1 LQDKLRNIMKRTG
14 ASLAVYALEQIG
26 VKYTFGIPGVHN
38 IELYDELNNSEII
51 EPVLVTH
58 EGGASFMALGASCTS
73 NSIGTLMIVPAAGTT
88 NAMSGIGEAFL
99 DGIPMLI
106 FSGGTRQDSG
116 RHYQLHQLDQ
126 ENLVGEITKG
136 FFKIK
141 SHDEIIPS
149 IYKAY
154 DLAISG
160 EPGPV
165 FIEIPIEL
173 QMFKGAVKQIIPYT
187 KSFQNP
193 VLDQQKILD
202 AAKLLLQADNPGIYV
217 GWGAAHAQ
225 EFTKKIADI
234 LGAPVATTLQG
245 KASFPASH
253 ELHTGFGFGPNSV
266 PASQKA
272 FKKCDAMLAVGVRF
286 SEIGTG
292 SFGVKVPENLIHIDI
307 NPTVFD
313 KNYPSKIGIEADA
326 KDALQLLSEELE
338 KLAPNRNKD
347 HTSLVKLIK
356 DAKKKYNREWTEKPL
371 ADKVSPGFFFE
382 ALTKY
387 TDDDTYFIVDD
398 GKHTYLAAELLP
410 VNRSKHFVSP
420 TDFNCMGFCVPA
432 AIGAKFMNPE
442 NKVVGIVG
450 DGGFLMTGMETL
462 TAASY
467 KKGIVYF
474 VFHDG
479 ELGQI
484 SQFQKIPLK
493 RKVAT
498 IIGNV
503 NIKGIA
509 DACGAA
515 YFLMSNDMEIES
527 VMLKAFQETKKDI
540 PVIVDVAIDYTK
552 KTYMTKG
559 VIKVNLARF
568 SFKEKVRF
576 IGRAL
581 KRHLLE
587 K

>member
-1 LQDKLRNIMKRTG
+1 MKRTG
-14 ASLAVYALEQIG
+14 ANLAVYALEQIG
-26 VKYTFGIPGVHN
+26 VKYTFGVPGVHN
-38 IELYDELNNSEII
+38 IELYDELNNSEQI

-58 EGGASFMALGASCTS
+58 EGGASFMALGVSCTS

-116 RHYQLHQLDQ
+116 RHYQLHQLNQ
-126 ENLVGEITKG
+126 ENLVKEITKSY
-136 FFKIK
+136 FKIET
-141 SHDEIIPS
+141 HNDIIS
-149 IYKAY
+149 TIYKAY
-154 DLAISG
+154 EIATSG

-165 FIEIPIEL
+165 FIEIPMEV
-173 QMFKGAVKQIIPYT
+173 QMFKGEVNELSNYVKGYQNPTVEKQKVKQ
-187 KSFQNP
+187 
-193 VLDQQKILD
+193 
-202 AAKLLLQADNPGIYV
+202 AAKLLSEASNPGIYV
-217 GWGAAHAQ
+217 GWGAANAVKYT
-225 EFTKKIADI
+225 EEIAK
-234 LGAPVATTLQG
+234 LLEAPVATTLQG
-245 KASFPASH
+245 KASFPASNKY
-253 ELHTGFGFGPNSV
+253 HTGFGFGPNSV

-272 FKKCDAMLAVGVRF
+272 FKNCDAMLAVGVRF

-292 SFGVKVPENLIHIDI
+292 SFGVKVPENLIHVDI
-307 NPTVFD
+307 NSEVFD
-313 KNYPSKIGIEADA
+313 KNYPTKISIEGDA
-326 KDALQLLSEELE
+326 EDVLKLLVEELKNIEITKSSSKSALKEVIKKE
-338 KLAPNRNKD
+338 KE
-347 HTSLVKLIK
+347 
-356 DAKKKYNREWTEKPL
+356 KYFNEWKEKQL
-371 ADKVSPGFFFE
+371 ENKVSPGFFFE

-387 TDDDTYFIVDD
+387 TDDDTYFVVDD

-410 VNRSKHFVSP
+410 INKSRHFVSP

-432 AIGAKFMNPE
+432 AIGTKFMNPA

-462 TAASY
+462 TATTY
-467 KKGIVYF
+467 KKGVVYF

-493 RKVAT
+493 RKVASV
-498 IIGNV
+498 IGKV

-515 YFLMSNDMEIES
+515 YLNMENDAKIEE
-527 VMLKAFQETKKDI
+527 VMQNAFRKAEKNI
-540 PVIVDVAIDYTK
+540 PVIVDVAIDYSK
-552 KTYMTKG
+552 KTFMTKG
-559 VIKVNLARF
+559 VVKVNLARF

-576 IGRAL
+576 IGRAM

>member
-1 LQDKLRNIMKRTG
+1 MKKTG

-38 IELYDELNNSEII
+38 IELYDELNNSDKIDPI
-51 EPVLVTH
+51 LVTH
-58 EGGASFMALGASCTS
+58 EGGASFMALGVSCTS
-73 NSIGTLMIVPAAGTT
+73 DSIGTLMIVPAAGTT
-88 NAMSGIGEAFL
+88 NAMSGIGEAYL

-126 ENLVGEITKG
+126 ENLVKEITKA
-136 FFKIK
+136 FFRIE
-141 SHDEIIPS
+141 SHNEIIS
-149 IYKAY
+149 TIYKAY
-154 DLAISG
+154 EIAISG

-165 FIEIPIEL
+165 FIEIPMEY
-173 QMFKGAVKQIIPYT
+173 QMFKGEVDELMPYT
-187 KSFQNP
+187 KRFQNP
-193 VLDQQKILD
+193 TFDKKKIK
-202 AAKLLLQADNPGIYV
+202 AAAEMLKQGKNPGIYI
-217 GWGAAHAQ
+217 GWGASKA
-225 EFTKKIADI
+225 TKYTERIADL

-253 ELHTGFGFGPNSV
+253 PLHTGFGFGPNAV

-272 FKKCDAMLAVGVRF
+272 FKNCDAMLAVGVRF

-292 SFGVKVPENLIHIDI
+292 SFGVNVPENLVHIDI
-307 NPTVFD
+307 NPEVFD
-313 KNYPSKIGIEADA
+313 KNYPSKICIEADA
-326 KDALQLLSEELE
+326 SEALELLLVELE
-338 KLAPNRNKD
+338 KLADNK
-347 HTSLVKLIK
+347 TK
-356 DAKKKYNREWTEKPL
+356 DYTDLAKMIADEKEKYNKEWKEKPL
-371 ADKVSPGFFFE
+371 KNKVSPGYFFE
-382 ALTKY
+382 ALSKY
-387 TDDDTYFIVDD
+387 TDDDTRFIVDD

-410 VNRSKHFVSP
+410 VNSSRHFVSP

-432 AIGAKFMNPE
+432 AIGAKFMNPKS
-442 NKVVGIVG
+442 KVVGIVG

-462 TAASY
+462 TATTN
-467 KKGIVYF
+467 KKGVVYF

-498 IIGNV
+498 ILGNV

-515 YFLMSNDMEIES
+515 YFHMANDTEIEQVIQNS
-527 VMLKAFQETKKDI
+527 FKEADKNM
-540 PVIVDVAIDYTK
+540 PVIVDVVIDYSK

-559 VIKVNLARF
+559 VVKVNLARF

-581 KRHLLE
+581 KRHVLE

>member
-1 LQDKLRNIMKRTG
+1 MNKTG
-14 ASLAVYALEQIG
+14 ANLAVYALEQIG

-38 IELYDELNNSEII
+38 IELYDELNNSNQI

-58 EGGASFMALGASCTS
+58 EGGASFMALGVSCTS

-116 RHYQLHQLDQ
+116 KHYQLHQLDQ
-126 ENLVGEITKG
+126 GNLVSEITKA
-136 FFKIK
+136 FFKIE
-141 SHDEIIPS
+141 SHEEIIPT

-154 DLAISG
+154 DIATSG

-165 FIEIPIEL
+165 FIEIPMEY
-173 QMFKGAVKQIIPYT
+173 QMFKGEVSKLLPYT

-193 VLDQQKILD
+193 NIDNSKIK
-202 AAKLLLQADNPGIYV
+202 AIAELLLKARNPGIYV
-217 GWGAAHAQ
+217 GWGAANAV
-225 EFTKKIADI
+225 EYTKKIADI

-245 KASFPASH
+245 KASFPANHS
-253 ELHTGFGFGPNSV
+253 LHTGFGFGPNSI
-266 PASQKA
+266 PAAQKA
-272 FKKCDAMLAVGVRF
+272 FKNCDAMLAVGVRF
-286 SEIGTG
+286 SEIATG
-292 SFGVKVPENLIHIDI
+292 SYGVTVPENLIHIDI
-307 NPTVFD
+307 NNEVFD
-313 KNYPSKIGIEADA
+313 KNYSSKINIEADA
-326 KDALQLLSEELE
+326 EEALKLLVVELE
-338 KLAPNRNKD
+338 NQKGKIRKD
-347 HTSLVKLIK
+347 HSDLVKLIK
-356 DAKKKYNREWTEKPL
+356 EEKEKYNAKWKEKPL
-371 ADKVSPGFFFE
+371 NDKVSPGFFFE
-382 ALTKY
+382 ALTKF
-387 TDDDTYFIVDD
+387 TDDDTYFVVDD

-410 VNRSKHFVSP
+410 VNRSRHFVSP

-432 AIGAKFMNPE
+432 AIGTKFMNAKS
-442 NKVVGIVG
+442 KVVGIVG

-462 TAASY
+462 TATTY
-467 KKGIVYF
+467 KKGVVYF

-498 IIGNV
+498 IIGNI

-509 DACGAA
+509 DATGAA
-515 YFLMSNDMEIES
+515 YFHMANDTEINS
-527 VMLKAFQETKKDI
+527 VMKKAFKEVEKDV
-540 PVIVDVAIDYTK
+540 PVIVDVNIDYSK
-552 KTYMTKG
+552 KTMMTKG
-559 VIKVNLARF
+559 VVKTNLSRF
-568 SFKEKVRF
+568 SFKEKTRF
-576 IGRAL
+576 IVRAL

>member
-1 LQDKLRNIMKRTG
+1 MKKTG
-14 ASLAVYALEQIG
+14 ANLAVYALEQIG

-38 IELYDELNNSEII
+38 IELYDELNNSKQIKPI
-51 EPVLVTH
+51 LVTH
-58 EGGASFMALGASCTS
+58 EGGASFMALGVSCTS

-116 RHYQLHQLDQ
+116 RHYQLHQLNQ
-126 ENLVGEITKG
+126 ENLVKEITKAY
-136 FFKIK
+136 FKIE
-141 SHDEIIPS
+141 SHNEIIS
-149 IYKAY
+149 TIYKAY
-154 DLAISG
+154 DIATSG

-165 FIEIPIEL
+165 FIEIPMEL
-173 QMFKGAVKQIIPYT
+173 QMFKGEVDEFLSYT
-187 KSFQNP
+187 KSYQNP
-193 VLDQQKILD
+193 TINSQKIKE
-202 AAKLLLQADNPGIYV
+202 AAKLLSQASNPGIYV
-217 GWGAAHAQ
+217 GWGAANATKY
-225 EFTKKIADI
+225 TKKIAEI

-245 KASFPASH
+245 KASFPASNPF
-253 ELHTGFGFGPNSV
+253 HTGFGFGPNSI

-272 FKKCDAMLAVGVRF
+272 FKNCDAMLAVGVRF
-286 SEIGTG
+286 SEIATG
-292 SFGVKVPENLIHIDI
+292 SYGVKVPENLIHIDI
-307 NPTVFD
+307 NSEVFD
-313 KNYPSKIGIEADA
+313 KNYPTKINIEGDA
-326 KDALQLLSEELE
+326 KETLQLLAEELE
-338 KLAPNRNKD
+338 KITTIKEKNRIAL
-347 HTSLVKLIK
+347 TTQIK
-356 DAKKKYNREWTEKPL
+356 EEKEKYFNEWKEKQL
-371 ADKVSPGFFFE
+371 TDKVSPGFFFE

-387 TDDDTYFIVDD
+387 TDDDTYFVVDD

-410 VNRSKHFVSP
+410 INQSRHFVSP

-432 AIGAKFMNPE
+432 AIGAKFMNP
-442 NKVVGIVG
+442 KSRVVGIVG

-462 TAASY
+462 TATTY
-467 KKGIVYF
+467 KNGVVYF

-493 RKVAT
+493 RKVASV
-498 IIGNV
+498 IGNV

-509 DACGAA
+509 DACGAV
-515 YFLMSNDMEIES
+515 YLHMENDFKIEQ
-527 VMLKAFQETKKDI
+527 VMQKAFNEVKNDI
-540 PVIVDVAIDYTK
+540 PVIVDVAIDYSK

-559 VIKVNLARF
+559 VVKVNLARF

-581 KRHLLE
+581 KRHLIE

>member
-1 LQDKLRNIMKRTG
+1 MKKTG
-14 ASLAVYALEQIG
+14 ASLAVHALEQIG

-38 IELYDELNNSEII
+38 IELYDEINNSDQI
-51 EPVLVTH
+51 EPILVTH
-58 EGGASFMALGASCTS
+58 EGGASFMALGVSCTS

-126 ENLVGEITKG
+126 GNLVNEVTKA
-136 FFKIK
+136 FFKIN
-141 SHDEIIPS
+141 SHEEIIPT
-149 IYKAY
+149 IYKAF
-154 DLAISG
+154 DIATSG

-165 FIEIPIEL
+165 FIEIPMEY
-173 QMFKGAVKQIIPYT
+173 QMFKGEVSKLLPYT
-187 KSFQNP
+187 KSYQNP
-193 VLDQQKILD
+193 NIDHPKIK
-202 AAKLLLQADNPGIYV
+202 ATAKLLLNAKNPGIYV
-217 GWGAAHAQ
+217 GWGAANASDYTQ
-225 EFTKKIADI
+225 KIAEI

-245 KASFPASH
+245 KASFPANH
-253 ELHTGFGFGPNSV
+253 PLHTGFGFGPNAV

-272 FKKCDAMLAVGVRF
+272 FKNCDAMLAVGVRF
-286 SEIGTG
+286 SEIATG
-292 SFGVKVPENLIHIDI
+292 SYGVTVPDNLIHIDI
-307 NPTVFD
+307 NKEVFD
-313 KNYPSKIGIEADA
+313 KNYLSKISIEADA
-326 KDALQLLSEELE
+326 EEALKLLVKELE
-338 KLAPNRNKD
+338 DQSKKTRKD
-347 HTSLVKLIK
+347 HSVLAKLIK
-356 DAKKKYNREWTEKPL
+356 EEKEKYYSEWKQKPL
-371 ADKVSPGFFFE
+371 NEKVSPGYFFDT
-382 ALTKY
+382 LTKF
-387 TDDDTYFIVDD
+387 TDDDTYFVVDD

-410 VNRSKHFVSP
+410 VNRSRHFVSP

-432 AIGAKFMNPE
+432 AIGTKFMNPN

-462 TAASY
+462 TASTY

-509 DACGAA
+509 DATGAS
-515 YFLMSNDMEIES
+515 YFYMKNDNEIES
-527 VMLKAFQETKKDI
+527 IMQKAFKELEKDL
-540 PVIVDVAIDYTK
+540 PVIVDVNIDYSK
-552 KTYMTKG
+552 KTMMTKG
-559 VIKVNLARF
+559 VVKTNLSRF
-568 SFKEKVRF
+568 SLKEKIRF
-576 IGRAL
+576 ISRAA

>member
-1 LQDKLRNIMKRTG
+1 MKRTG
-14 ASLAVYALEQIG
+14 ANLAVYALEQIG
-26 VKYTFGIPGVHN
+26 VKYTFGVPGVHN
-38 IELYDELNNSEII
+38 IELYDELNNSEQI

-58 EGGASFMALGASCTS
+58 EGGASFMALGVSCTS

-116 RHYQLHQLDQ
+116 RHYQLHQLNQ
-126 ENLVGEITKG
+126 ANLVKEITKAY
-136 FFKIK
+136 FKIET
-141 SHDEIIPS
+141 HNDIIS
-149 IYKAY
+149 TIYKAY
-154 DLAISG
+154 EIATSG

-165 FIEIPIEL
+165 FIEIPMEV
-173 QMFKGAVKQIIPYT
+173 QMFKGEVKELFKYVKKYQNPTIEKQKVKQ
-187 KSFQNP
+187 
-193 VLDQQKILD
+193 
-202 AAKLLLQADNPGIYV
+202 AAKLLSEASSPGIYV
-217 GWGAAHAQ
+217 GWGAANAVKYT
-225 EFTKKIADI
+225 EEIAEL

-245 KASFPASH
+245 KASFPASNKY
-253 ELHTGFGFGPNSV
+253 HTGFGFGPNSV

-272 FKKCDAMLAVGVRF
+272 FKNCDAMLAVGVRF

-292 SFGVKVPENLIHIDI
+292 SFGVKVPKNLIHVDI
-307 NPTVFD
+307 NSEVFD
-313 KNYPSKIGIEADA
+313 KNYPTKISIEGDA
-326 KDALQLLSEELE
+326 EDVLKLLVEELKNIEITKSSSKSALKEVIKKE
-338 KLAPNRNKD
+338 KE
-347 HTSLVKLIK
+347 
-356 DAKKKYNREWTEKPL
+356 KYFNEWKEKQL
-371 ADKVSPGFFFE
+371 ENKVSPGFFFE

-387 TDDDTYFIVDD
+387 TDDDTYFVVDD

-410 VNRSKHFVSP
+410 INKSRHFVSP

-432 AIGAKFMNPE
+432 AIGVKFMNPA

-462 TAASY
+462 TATTY
-467 KKGIVYF
+467 KKGVVYF

-493 RKVAT
+493 RKVASV
-498 IIGNV
+498 IGNV

-509 DACGAA
+509 DACRATYLNMG
-515 YFLMSNDMEIES
+515 NDTEIEE
-527 VMLKAFQETKKDI
+527 VMQKAFREVAKDI
-540 PVIVDVAIDYTK
+540 PVIVDVAIDYSK
-552 KTYMTKG
+552 KTFMTKG
-559 VIKVNLARF
+559 VVKVNLARF
-568 SFKEKVRF
+568 SFKEKIRF
-576 IGRAL
+576 IGRAM

>member
-1 LQDKLRNIMKRTG
+1 MKKTG
-14 ASLAVYALEQIG
+14 AELAVYALEQIG

-38 IELYDELNNSEII
+38 IELYDELNNSDKI
-51 EPVLVTH
+51 EPILVTH
-58 EGGASFMALGASCTS
+58 EGGASFMALGVSCTS
-73 NSIGTLMIVPAAGTT
+73 DSIGTLMIVPAAGTT

-126 ENLVGEITKG
+126 GNLVNEITKA
-136 FFKIK
+136 FFRIS
-141 SHDEIIPS
+141 SHDEIIS
-149 IYKAY
+149 TIYKAY
-154 DLAISG
+154 DIAISG

-165 FIEIPIEL
+165 FIEIPMEY
-173 QMFKGAVKQIIPYT
+173 QMFKGEVDKWIPYV
-187 KSFQNP
+187 KSYKNP
-193 VLDQQKILD
+193 TLDKQKIQ
-202 AAKLLLQADNPGIYV
+202 AAAELLLQAEKPGIYV
-217 GWGAAHAQ
+217 GWGAAEAVTYT
-225 EFTKKIADI
+225 ERISKL
-234 LGAPVATTLQG
+234 LGAPVCTTLQG

-253 ELHTGFGFGPNSV
+253 PLHTGFGFGPNSI

-272 FKKCDAMLAVGVRF
+272 FKNNDAMLAVGVRF
-286 SEIGTG
+286 SEIATG
-292 SFGVKVPENLIHIDI
+292 SFGVTVPENLIHIDI
-307 NPTVFD
+307 NKEVFD
-313 KNYPSKIGIEADA
+313 KNYPSKISIEADA
-326 KDALQLLSEELE
+326 TEALKLLAEALETLLKNKAKDSSAL
-338 KLAPNRNKD
+338 A
-347 HTSLVKLIK
+347 KLIK
-356 DAKKKYNREWTEKPL
+356 EEKKKYFNEWKQKPL
-371 ADKVSPGFFFE
+371 EDKVSPGFFFE
-382 ALTKY
+382 SLTEL
-387 TDDDTYFIVDD
+387 TDDETRFIVDD

-410 VNRSKHFVSP
+410 VNRSRHFVSP

-432 AIGAKFMNPE
+432 AIGTKFMNP
-442 NKVVGIVG
+442 KSRVVGIVG

-462 TAASY
+462 TAATY
-467 KKGIVYF
+467 KKGVVYF

-509 DACGAA
+509 DACGAT
-515 YFLMSNDMEIES
+515 YFRMENDVEITQ
-527 VMLKAFQETKKDI
+527 VMKKAFKEVEKDI
-540 PVIVDVAIDYTK
+540 PVIVDVNIDYSK
-552 KTYMTKG
+552 KTMMTKG
-559 VIKVNLARF
+559 VVKVNLSRF

-576 IGRAL
+576 IGRAV

>member
-1 LQDKLRNIMKRTG
+1 MKKTG

-38 IELYDELNNSEII
+38 IELYDELNNSDKIDPI
-51 EPVLVTH
+51 LVTH
-58 EGGASFMALGASCTS
+58 EGGASFMALGVSCTS
-73 NSIGTLMIVPAAGTT
+73 DSIGTLMIVPAAGTT
-88 NAMSGIGEAFL
+88 NAMSGIGEAYL

-126 ENLVGEITKG
+126 ENLVKEITKA
-136 FFKIK
+136 FFRIE
-141 SHDEIIPS
+141 SHNEIIS
-149 IYKAY
+149 TIYKAY
-154 DLAISG
+154 EIAISG

-165 FIEIPIEL
+165 FIEIPMEY
-173 QMFKGAVKQIIPYT
+173 QMFKGEVDQLIPYT

-193 VLDQQKILD
+193 TFDKQKIK
-202 AAKLLLQADNPGIYV
+202 AAAEMLKQAKNPGIYV
-217 GWGAAHAQ
+217 GWGASKA
-225 EFTKKIADI
+225 TKYTERIADL

-253 ELHTGFGFGPNSV
+253 PLHTGFGFGPNAV

-272 FKKCDAMLAVGVRF
+272 FKNCDAMLAVGVRF

-292 SFGVKVPENLIHIDI
+292 SFGVSVPENLVHIDI
-307 NPTVFD
+307 NPEVFD
-313 KNYPSKIGIEADA
+313 KNYPSKISIESDA
-326 KDALQLLSEELE
+326 SEALELLLAELE
-338 KLAPNRNKD
+338 KLADNK
-347 HTSLVKLIK
+347 TK
-356 DAKKKYNREWTEKPL
+356 DYNDLAKTITDEKEKYQKEWKEKPL
-371 ADKVSPGFFFE
+371 KDKVSPGYFFE
-382 ALTKY
+382 ALSKY
-387 TDDDTYFIVDD
+387 TDDDTRFIVDD

-410 VNRSKHFVSP
+410 VNRSRHFVSP

-432 AIGAKFMNPE
+432 AIGAKFMNPKS
-442 NKVVGIVG
+442 KVVGIVG

-462 TAASY
+462 TATTN
-467 KKGIVYF
+467 KKGVVYF

-498 IIGNV
+498 ILGNV

-509 DACGAA
+509 DACGAS
-515 YFLMSNDMEIES
+515 YFHMANDAEIEQVIQS
-527 VMLKAFQETKKDI
+527 SFKEADKNL
-540 PVIVDVAIDYTK
+540 PVIVDVVIDYSK

-559 VIKVNLARF
+559 VVKVNLARF

-581 KRHLLE
+581 KRHVLE

>member
-1 LQDKLRNIMKRTG
+1 MKKTG

-38 IELYDELNNSEII
+38 IELYDEINNSNQI
-51 EPVLVTH
+51 EPILVTH
-58 EGGASFMALGASCTS
+58 EGGASFMALGVSCTS

-126 ENLVGEITKG
+126 GNLVNEITKA
-136 FFKIK
+136 FFKIE
-141 SHDEIIPS
+141 SHEEIIPT

-154 DLAISG
+154 DIAISG

-165 FIEIPIEL
+165 FIEIPMEY
-173 QMFKGAVKQIIPYT
+173 QMFKGEVSKLLPYT

-193 VLDQQKILD
+193 KID
-202 AAKLLLQADNPGIYV
+202 NSKIKATAELLLKAKNPGIYV
-217 GWGAAHAQ
+217 GWGAANAAEYTQ
-225 EFTKKIADI
+225 KIANLID
-234 LGAPVATTLQG
+234 APVATTLQG
-245 KASFPASH
+245 KASFPANH
-253 ELHTGFGFGPNSV
+253 PLHTGFGFGPNSV
-266 PASQKA
+266 PAAQKA
-272 FKKCDAMLAVGVRF
+272 FKNCDAMLAIGVRF
-286 SEIGTG
+286 SEIATG
-292 SFGVKVPENLIHIDI
+292 SYGVTVPENLIHIDI
-307 NPTVFD
+307 NKEVFD
-313 KNYPSKIGIEADA
+313 KNYPSKIHIEADA
-326 KDALQLLSEELE
+326 EEALILLVEELE
-338 KLAPNRNKD
+338 NQSEKIRKD
-347 HTSLVKLIK
+347 HSVLTKLIK
-356 DAKKKYNREWTEKPL
+356 EGKEKYNSEWKQKPSN
-371 ADKVSPGFFFE
+371 DKVSPGFFFE
-382 ALTKY
+382 ALTKF
-387 TDDDTYFIVDD
+387 TDDDTYFVVDD

-410 VNRSKHFVSP
+410 VNRSRHFVSP

-432 AIGAKFMNPE
+432 AIGAKFMNPKS
-442 NKVVGIVG
+442 KVVGIVG

-462 TAASY
+462 TASTY
-467 KKGIVYF
+467 KKGVIYF

-498 IIGNV
+498 VIGNI

-509 DACGAA
+509 DATDAS
-515 YFLMSNDMEIES
+515 YFYMENNSEIENI
-527 VMLKAFQETKKDI
+527 MQNAFKEVEKDI
-540 PVIVDVAIDYTK
+540 PVIVDVNIDYSK
-552 KTYMTKG
+552 KTMMTKG
-559 VIKVNLARF
+559 VVKTNLSRF
-568 SFKEKVRF
+568 SFKEKTRF